1 MTRGVVVG
9 IDAGGSSTR
18 ARAVRRGDVLF
29 EGVGGPGN
37 PLMADPAAIRASYQA
52 ALKGCPPAARVAAC
66 VSGGGG
72 AAERA
77 RIADVLA
84 GRFPDSNVHV
94 APDYVAAF
102 LAATPGCDV
111 CIVAGTGSVVCSRG
125 ADGGFLV
132 SGGRGWILG
141 DHGGAA
147 RLGRAA
153 LEHYV
158 ADVPEVPA
166 SFAAA
171 VAKLFGN
178 GDWRSVVHAVHAAP
192 NPAPLLARAAPLLT
206 EAAESGQRWAIEQLS
221 LEMSA
226 LAATV
231 VRHLDQHLAGTDKL
245 ARTDKLAGT
254 DKKKVDII
262 LSGGIWSSPTAQ
274 SALAAALRQQA
285 SGRVLTVTRSLAD
298 PLDGA
303 VRLAESLPL

>member
-1 MTRGVVVG
+1 VTACPADEAKEVIVG

-18 ARAVRRGDVLF
+18 ARAVKRSDLVF

-37 PLMADPAAIRASYQA
+37 PVTADPETIRASYHA
-52 ALKGCPPAARVAAC
+52 ALDGCPAATRVAAC

-72 AAERA
+72 EAARA
-77 RIADVLA
+77 QIADLLA
-84 GRFPDSNVHV
+84 HRFPSANVHV

-102 LAATPGCDV
+102 LAASPGCDV
-111 CIVAGTGSVVCSRG
+111 CIVAGTGSVVCSHA
-125 ADGGFLV
+125 ADGSFQV

-158 ADVPEVPA
+158 ADAADVPA

-171 VAKLFGN
+171 VRKLFGD
-178 GDWRSVVHAVHAAP
+178 GDWRSVVYPVHAAP
-192 NPAPLLARAAPLLT
+192 NPAPLLAKAAPLLT
-206 EAAESGQRWAIEQLS
+206 EAAESGQQWAIEQLS

-226 LAATV
+226 LAATAA
-231 VRHLDQHLAGTDKL
+231 RHIDQHLAGTV
-245 ARTDKLAGT
+245 
-254 DKKKVDII
+254 KVDIA

-274 SALAAALRQQA
+274 SALTTALGQRA
-285 SGRVLTVTRSLAD
+285 GGRALTVIRSLAD
-298 PLDGA
+298 PLEGA
-303 VRLAESLPL
+303 VRLAESFPL

>member
-1 MTRGVVVG
+1 VTARPGDGGQGVTVG

-18 ARAVRRGDVLF
+18 ARAVKRTDLVF

-37 PLMADPAAIRASYQA
+37 PFMADQATIRASYQA
-52 ALKGCPPAARVAAC
+52 ALEGCPSATRVAAC

-72 AAERA
+72 EANRA
-77 RIADVLA
+77 QIADVLA
-84 GRFPDSNVHV
+84 DRFPDANVHV

-102 LAATPGCDV
+102 LAASPSRDV
-111 CIVAGTGSVVCSRG
+111 CIVAGTGSVVCSRA
-125 ADGGFLV
+125 ADGSFLV

-141 DHGGAA
+141 DQGGAA

-158 ADVPEVPA
+158 ADVLDVPV

-171 VAKLFGN
+171 VRKLFGN

-206 EAAESGQRWAIEQLS
+206 GAAESGERWAIEQLS

-226 LAATV
+226 LAATAA
-231 VRHLDQHLAGTDKL
+231 RHIDQHLAGAVT
-245 ARTDKLAGT
+245 
-254 DKKKVDII
+254 VDIA
-262 LSGGIWSSPTAQ
+262 LSGGIWSSLAAQ
-274 SALAAALRQQA
+274 SALNAALRQA
-285 SGRVLTVTRSLAD
+285 SGRALTVTRSLAD
-298 PLDGA
+298 PLEGA
-303 VRLAESLPL
+303 VRLAESFPL